1 MTTPVAIVGDVT
13 SRTNLVNTTGMYN
26 FLCLNDEGDT
36 TNGATS
42 NNRATTPPTSFHA
55 TGERIFDESP
65 QVPDNTSAPVFNAPR
80 YDNNNSLYI
89 SSGTFSAPRR
99 NNNNARGD
107 YTNNHQNITTNHNS
121 NNYNR
126 PLCADPYPL
135 TFPAVGAQPANNPNC
150 VWGVGPKDTPV
161 YLKADEKKAILEML
175 PQVNKNDLRQSLK
188 KFELALDMHGAY
200 EDRDKREL
208 ALRYFPEYI
217 ADAFFEKAG
226 VGSTY
231 IDLKEIIISNS
242 QQLFACHNIQPV
254 ETHTWNPFHIF
265 RQTDHILA
273 CPKEE
278 WQKEIMI
285 QLSPPMVQNELRLN
299 IDLNLPDFKNRY
311 KAIYNAFWQQERG
324 NRPTQGQIND
334 NRPKFQNNQRPPFY
348 PQQPQRVA
356 QNNAGLC
363 SFHRK
368 YGREAYSCS
377 GMNCAMYPPTGIR
390 PDRRNN
396 TQGNA
401 NGGR

>member
-161 YLKADEKKAILEML
+161 YLKADEKK
-175 PQVNKNDLRQSLK
+175 S
-188 KFELALDMHGAY
+188 
-200 EDRDKREL
+200 
-208 ALRYFPEYI
+208 
-217 ADAFFEKAG
+217 
-226 VGSTY
+226 
-231 IDLKEIIISNS
+231 
-242 QQLFACHNIQPV
+242 
-254 ETHTWNPFHIF
+254 HT
-265 RQTDHILA
+265 
-273 CPKEE
+273 
-278 WQKEIMI
+278 
-285 QLSPPMVQNELRLN
+285 
-299 IDLNLPDFKNRY
+299 
-311 KAIYNAFWQQERG
+311 
-324 NRPTQGQIND
+324 
-334 NRPKFQNNQRPPFY
+334 
-348 PQQPQRVA
+348 
-356 QNNAGLC
+356 
-363 SFHRK
+363 
-368 YGREAYSCS
+368 
-377 GMNCAMYPPTGIR
+377 
-390 PDRRNN
+390 
-396 TQGNA
+396 
-401 NGGR
+401 